1 MKSALVLGGT
11 QFFGKHL
18 VQDLLEKGVN
28 VTIATRGTTPD
39 PFGNQVERLRLN
51 RESRE
56 TIAQAAEAGKW
67 DVLYDQTCYSPQ
79 EAQDVM
85 ELFSGKIKR
94 YIFTSTMAVYDFAP
108 ARKETDFDPYSFGYT
123 LKTRKEYPGLL
134 GYQEAKRAAEAVLFQ
149 QAPFDVVAVRFP
161 LVVGPDDYTNRFTFH
176 TDRIKQGLPI
186 GIDQPDERYSF
197 ISSADAG
204 RFLSWIGDTKQTGPF
219 NAGCEA
225 DISMAELIKRME
237 ASLGKKATII
247 TNADPT
253 DRSPYALPASLSIDT
268 TKARAAGFTFETLD
282 SLLGRLLQTK

>member
-1 MKSALVLGGT
+1 MKSAIILGGT

-18 VQDLLEKGVN
+18 VQDLLNKGVK
-28 VTIATRGTTPD
+28 VTIATRGTKPD
-39 PFGNQVERLRLN
+39 PFGDQVTRLRLD

-56 TIAQAAEAGKW
+56 TIAQAAKAGEW

-94 YIFTSTMAVYDFAP
+94 YIFTSTMAVYDFAT
-108 ARKETDFDPYSFGYT
+108 ARKETDFDPYTYRYT
-123 LKTRKEYPGLL
+123 LKTRQEYPGLL
-134 GYQEAKRAAEAVLFQ
+134 GYQEAKRAAEAALFQ
-149 QAPFDVVAVRFP
+149 HAPFDVVAVRFP
-161 LVVGPDDYTNRFTFH
+161 LVIGPDDYTNRFTFH

-186 GIDQPDERYSF
+186 GIDHPEERYSF
-197 ISSADAG
+197 ISSVDAG
-204 RFLSWIGDTKQTGPF
+204 RFLSWVGDTELTGPF

-237 ASLGKKATII
+237 ASLGQSATIQAE
-247 TNADPT
+247 ADPK

-268 TKARAAGFTFETLD
+268 SKARAAGFTFETLD
-282 SLLGRLLQTK
+282 SLLDRLLQSN